1 MLTRMTDAPANPE
14 RPATQASPAA
24 LALAIE
30 AARVLQD
37 NKCDNIIVFDVHA
50 LSSVTDFMVIASG
63 TSNRQMNAALQHVQD
78 MGAERGSPVFR
89 CSADD
94 RSLWLVCDFVDV
106 VVHVFEPNTRAYYD
120 LEMLWGDAPQVSWSR
135 GPGAP
140 PAQPSAGDRAEA

>member
-1 MLTRMTDAPANPE
+1 MTEVPPSLPDAARTDTPG
-14 RPATQASPAA
+14 A

-30 AARVLQD
+30 AARVLHD
-37 NKCDNIIVFDVHA
+37 NKCDNILLFDVRA
-50 LSSVTDFMVIASG
+50 LSSVTDYMVIASG

-120 LEMLWGDAPQVSWSR
+120 LEMLWGDAPQVAWGRGAGPSPA
-135 GPGAP
+135 GPGA
-140 PAQPSAGDRAEA
+140 